1 MFFVKDVFGAD
12 RKLGLLG
19 RRARIKKKRAKRGR
33 KKKGPPKKK
42 KKEGAFTNK
51 NRVREEGDGVNLSK
65 NQTQFSL
72 VQKYPLKW
80 SSKNKKSEKNKKCPP
95 NGGKKRGRKVRSEK
109 KCPPNGEKKR
119 GR

>member
-1 MFFVKDVFGAD
+1 M
-12 RKLGLLG
+12 
-19 RRARIKKKRAKRGR
+19 
-33 KKKGPPKKK
+33 
-42 KKEGAFTNK
+42 
-51 NRVREEGDGVNLSK
+51 SK

-109 KCPPNGEKKR
+109 KCPPNGEKKKEGGKKKKR
-119 GR
+119 WAGSEGAFRALLPNKPKCNITVIVLQI